1 MLIQFYFM
9 QLCRNSLFLFL
20 SISGCFW
27 LLFFLFAMQIFMA
40 SKHQP
45 FVACVEKIKSIKLQ
59 ILLDA
64 ELSDFYVSVYIKS
77 VKETLIV
84 IG

>member
-1 MLIQFYFM
+1 
-9 QLCRNSLFLFL
+9 
-20 SISGCFW
+20 
-27 LLFFLFAMQIFMA
+27 MA
-40 SKHQP
+40 SKHQL